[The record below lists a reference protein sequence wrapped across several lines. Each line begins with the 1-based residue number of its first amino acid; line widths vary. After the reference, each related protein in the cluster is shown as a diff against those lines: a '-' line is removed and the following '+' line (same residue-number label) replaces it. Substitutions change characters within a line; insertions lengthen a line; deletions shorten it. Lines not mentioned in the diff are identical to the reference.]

1 MIARYIHLRRHP
13 RVFLAMTGLHVPEFD
28 ELVRDLRPR
37 YEQAEVAR
45 LSRVAAMACPRHR
58 RKRAIG
64 AGHPFALDGRDQ
76 VLLLMI
82 WLRVYSTYVVLAY
95 LFGVSEAAVSRL
107 RARVLPV
114 LEQAGLETMHEAR
127 ARLERLA
134 ILAQARQVRP
144 PRSRRQL
151 DDLLREVPDLVVI
164 IDSFEQRVQRPQGQD
179 AVGKRHADAFY
190 SGKKK
195 QHTLKTQVALARP
208 TGEILDVPESVPGP
222 TSDIKLLE
230 QSGTLQQVP
239 DGVGVTCDL
248 AYVGMD
254 KLAATQA
261 PAVYTATARRKPRGQ
276 PRPDEDVAYNT
287 AFARERIDVEH
298 GIGRLRRYE
307 AITHTDRHHRRDHT
321 PRTRAIAGLT
331 NRQVRSRRRLRLG
344 APR

>member
-13 RVFLAMTGLHVPEFD
+13 RVFLAMTGLHVQEFD
-28 ELVRDLRPR
+28 ELVRDLRPA
-37 YEQAEVAR
+37 YEVAETVR
-45 LSRVAAMACPRHR
+45 LSRTEARACPRHR

-76 VLLLMI
+76 VLLLVI
-82 WLRVYSTYVVLAY
+82 WLRVYPTYAVLAY

-107 RARVLPV
+107 RARMLPV
-114 LEQAGLETMHEAR
+114 LEQAGLATMQEAH
-127 ARLERLA
+127 ARLA
-134 ILAQARQVRP
+134 TLAQTQRARP

-164 IDSFEQRVQRPQGQD
+164 IDTFEQRVQRPQGND
-179 AVGKRHADAFY
+179 AAGKRSADAFY

-195 QHTLKTQVALARP
+195 QHTLKSQITLSRP

-239 DGVGVTCDL
+239 EGVGVTGDL
-248 AYVGMD
+248 GYVGMD
-254 KLAATQA
+254 KVAP
-261 PAVYTATARRKPRGQ
+261 PAVPTATPRRKPRGQ
-276 PRPDEDVAYNT
+276 PRPEEDVAYNT

-298 GIGRLRRYE
+298 GIGRLRRYQ
-307 AITHTDRHHRRDHT
+307 AITQTDRHHRRDHT
-321 PRTRAIAGLT
+321 LRTRAIAGLA

-344 APR
+344 GPR